1 MELQFEYVNIP
12 RNNYFE
18 YLVEEKLNPLAKKF
32 PIVISANVFFK
43 IENKTDEC
51 DNICEIKLDTQ
62 ESSIYVVAHEAS
74 IEQAIQKTYNAIE
87 NKLINSND
95 NN

>member
-18 YLVEEKLNPLAKKF
+18 YLVEEKLNPLARKF

-43 IENKTDEC
+43 VENKTNEIDS
-51 DNICEIKLDTQ
+51 ICEIKLDTQ
-62 ESSIYVVAHEAS
+62 KSSIYVVAHEES
-74 IEQAIQKTYNAIE
+74 IEQAIQKTYSALE
-87 NKLINSND
+87 KKLIDD

>member
-18 YLVEEKLNPLAKKF
+18 YLVEEKLNPLARKF

-43 IENKTDEC
+43 VENKTKEIDS
-51 DNICEIKLDTQ
+51 ICEIKLDTQ
-62 ESSIYVVAHEAS
+62 KSSIYVVAHEES
-74 IEQAIQKTYNAIE
+74 IEQAIQKTYSALE
-87 NKLINSND
+87 KKLIDD